1 MAVKGAQAEPTG
13 SAEGLTTGLLS
24 RLESPE
30 TLRWPTGGLA
40 AGSLLAWG
48 LTAVAILAGVVLRA
62 WYVFHQPMYA
72 DEAVVGL
79 MVQQILHGHLSA
91 FYWGQVYGGAEPY
104 LVVPLFAI
112 FGSSTWALEIV
123 PTILAAAAGLVT
135 WRIAR
140 RLVNDAAIAA
150 LAGAVVW
157 VVPQTQV
164 FNSTVELGFRGVT
177 LLSGLGLVLVALRI
191 WEGQQTWLAF
201 AWLGVLAGVGWWSSP
216 EIVYYVVPAAWM
228 VVSAIGR
235 DDEIGHLRRWGSRLL
250 VALVAFIVG
259 ALPWLWAN
267 VGSGFYSL
275 NTKAFQ
281 LPANSPGYFGRLHIF
296 FRWMLPMMFS
306 LKAEVTGA
314 WLFARPLS
322 MLFFVLL
329 LVACAPTIVL
339 CLFRDARSRALAVAV
354 LLFPFI
360 LALSPATWFWGYGR
374 YANLGLPL
382 IVLVLVVG
390 VAEAVR
396 LVYRGRVRT
405 ADRQQALVRGL
416 LASLVM
422 GVLVA
427 LSVAN
432 FAIFM
437 TPGSTFLGGWDDPN
451 SPSSATVADLEAHHI
466 RYAYADY
473 WVAYKLDFLSD
484 NQLQITTIA
493 NDVDRWPAQRQA
505 VREARS
511 QAWLF
516 TTTTGVPATQFGP
529 TASIQ
534 GPDGMSETEFL
545 AALQRLAIRY
555 RIVQAGLVRAVI
567 PRRAV
572 NPAQVASLL
581 AQPST
586 L

>member
-1 MAVKGAQAEPTG
+1 MTVEGVQAEPVG
-13 SAEGLTTGLLS
+13 AAEGPVTGALPP
-24 RLESPE
+24 LELPE
-30 TLRWPTGGLA
+30 TLRWPVGRLTVGSLVAWGLA
-40 AGSLLAWG
+40 AA
-48 LTAVAILAGVVLRA
+48 AILAGVVLRA
-62 WYVFHQPMYA
+62 WYIFHQPMYA
-72 DEAVVGL
+72 DEAVVGM

-104 LVVPLFAI
+104 LVVPFFAI
-112 FGSSTWALEIV
+112 FGSSTWALEVV
-123 PTILAAAAGLVT
+123 PSILAAGAGIVT

-150 LAGAVVW
+150 LAGAVIW

-177 LLSGLGLVLVALRI
+177 LLCGLGLVLVALRI
-191 WEGQQTWLAF
+191 WEGRQTWPAF

-216 EIVYYVVPAAWM
+216 EIVYYVVPAAWL

-250 VALVAFIVG
+250 VGLGAFVVG

-267 VGSGFYSL
+267 VSSGFYSL

-322 MLFFVLL
+322 MLFFILL
-329 LVACAPTIVL
+329 LVACATTVVL
-339 CLFRDARSRALAVAV
+339 CLLRDARSRALAVAV

-382 IVLVLVVG
+382 IVLVLIVG
-390 VAEAVR
+390 VAEAAR
-396 LVYRGRVRT
+396 QVYRGRVRT
-405 ADRQQALVRGL
+405 AERQRALVSGL
-416 LASLVM
+416 LTSGIM
-422 GVLVA
+422 FVLIA

-437 TPGSTFLGGWDDPN
+437 TPGSTFFSGWDDPN
-451 SPSSATVADLEAHHI
+451 GPSTATTADLEVHHI

-484 NQLQITTIA
+484 GRLQVTTVG
-493 NDVDRWPAQRQA
+493 NDIDRWQAQHVA
-505 VREARS
+505 VRRAKS
-511 QAWLF
+511 PAWLF
-516 TTTTGVPATQFGP
+516 TTITGVPATQFGP

-534 GPDGMSETEFL
+534 GPNGMSETEFL
-545 AALQRLAIRY
+545 AALIRLGAGY
-555 RIVQAGLVRAVI
+555 RVVQAGLVRAVI
-567 PRRAV
+567 PDRAV
-572 NPAQVASLL
+572 SPVEVESI
-581 AQPST
+581 AQPSAH
-586 L
+586 